1 MSDSSSV
8 SADAASPLAGEP
20 RRNLRPRVI
29 VFDVNETLSDM
40 ASMGKRFT
48 EVGAPAHL
56 AATWFAGL
64 LRDGFALTASRSTAR
79 MADIGSSLLRS
90 RLSDL
95 SLNRDLDQAVDHVM
109 GGFAGLDVHPDV
121 VEGVAALSEMGIR
134 LVTLTNGS
142 TDLARELFERAG
154 ITGNFERLLSVEAV
168 GLWKP
173 AAEAYAYALSACDV
187 RAQEAMLVA
196 VHPWDID
203 GAARAGLATAWLDR
217 SGEHYP
223 DYFRQ
228 ADVQAETLTE
238 LAERLGSVG

>member
-1 MSDSSSV
+1 MNSVPSSSGSNDQDHV
-8 SADAASPLAGEP
+8 
-20 RRNLRPRVI
+20 RRPRVV

-40 ASMGKRFT
+40 APMGKRFT

-64 LRDGFALTASRSTAR
+64 LRDGFALTAAHSTAR
-79 MADIGSSLLRS
+79 MADIGSSLLRT
-90 RLSDL
+90 RLSGL

-121 VEGVAALSEMGIR
+121 VKGVAALSEMGIR
-134 LVTLTNGS
+134 LVTLSNGP
-142 TDLARELFERAG
+142 TDLARKLFERAG
-154 ITGNFERLLSVEAV
+154 IVGKFERLLSVEAAGV
-168 GLWKP
+168 WKP
-173 AAEAYAYALSACDV
+173 AAGAYAYALSACDV

-217 SGEHYP
+217 SGEDYP
-223 DYFRQ
+223 DYFRP
-228 ADVQAETLTE
+228 ADIQAETLTA
-238 LAERLGSVG
+238 LARRLGSIR